1 MDNSLEDRRVRAV
14 WNGHLRPRGKPVLV
28 QVLQPRSAQIDWAN
42 KSANRFSHSEA
53 KDQARTAKWDLS
65 ELLERKSR
73 LEKVVLGSSL
83 PRKGVVSL
91 SSIQELEE
99 KEAELKNVRESIA
112 TVETTLDTL
121 EWLIAESKAVSTD
134 ANGIESDEARF
145 PVLVSAKAG
154 VELIAYAQPSAKDL
168 ADLIARKNFYLTRDR
183 LTDSDAWK
191 AVFELAPEQAIKR
204 EGTRLVPQNLSDKDA
219 SPLLSWTR
227 SRAKNDRPAKNIREL
242 WAWAEIIRAWN
253 SMHMQP
259 KVMLP
264 AALNSLETKPSGNA
278 RATAK
283 VQKATSDVEQLRK
296 TVESLMALVEKGIH
310 KVPEHA
316 PESASWWETWD
327 SPGGWMAHVS
337 KVFTPLRDSFP
348 DPRFAFL
355 VRKDCSPRT
364 WAEFSSHTGNTRWT
378 KASEVSFEYL
388 AALAAE
394 CLKDRLSA
402 DVVNSVL
409 SCWAAGPKTGAK
421 LLDASAYKVV
431 PDVGALGCP
440 FVYNTSKGR
449 MGLWPAI
456 VFATGYGSV
465 AANDFDVAP
474 KDFIDWSDLFEK
486 HARSG
491 AKEWPLDSVFEKSM
505 SVAKTFAE
513 LATQKEILS
522 RAAAKR
528 GEGFIALK
536 NTLLVRMHSETDAF
550 RRAAWSDVVLQID
563 ARESTEDPWGEQE
576 VQEKFSRAL
585 AQFVTEPPAPVDRE
599 DEAAEVPPPVVL
611 EPEVQGEGTIPLTIE
626 SNGILYH
633 LVEDPSEYSDTPRNF
648 VVPALFQS
656 GHVYLCGRL
665 AQAPKKGTATT
676 EAKIHG
682 DSYEVFV
689 AGGDWVPLPGT
700 GKKPASAPAPSSEP
714 SAKKLG
720 KRPLRTHEDEFG
732 PSAEVIYEA
741 MTGEPT
747 VKLPPQ
753 PAQAKPAPAPPKTE
767 TTVPAK
773 AIPPKF
779 PGRSSATQMHACKCD
794 TYPCRHTRSNIRGWH
809 MNAKL
814 PTAQRPKK
822 DGVPVAEDW
831 KTDDLDWPKGFADQ
845 KPKKDPLAGPNPA
858 KVDRVPNP
866 YHGDR
871 ISPELMS
878 KLRVA
883 LRLSEEPLPQ
893 GYSQLSPEAKKA
905 EVAKRRVPKWAVA
918 AVAAD
923 PTNLAKIADGS
934 LTSASKVVGAPRP
947 RAQVNEKGEPSA
959 SNSIG
964 DKWKALK
971 SRFKDVGLWLNPATP
986 REKQLR
992 AAYDRLVKEAS
1003 GNTASLPKLRR
1014 RPTVLPQSNTS
1025 PASTSA
1031 SPIAGLDTLL
1041 LVAQALGS
1049 IVKALNPK

>member
-1 MDNSLEDRRVRAV
+1 
-14 WNGHLRPRGKPVLV
+14 
-28 QVLQPRSAQIDWAN
+28 
-42 KSANRFSHSEA
+42 
-53 KDQARTAKWDLS
+53 
-65 ELLERKSR
+65 
-73 LEKVVLGSSL
+73 
-83 PRKGVVSL
+83 
-91 SSIQELEE
+91 
-99 KEAELKNVRESIA
+99 
-112 TVETTLDTL
+112 
-121 EWLIAESKAVSTD
+121 
-134 ANGIESDEARF
+134 
-145 PVLVSAKAG
+145 
-154 VELIAYAQPSAKDL
+154 
-168 ADLIARKNFYLTRDR
+168 
-183 LTDSDAWK
+183 
-191 AVFELAPEQAIKR
+191 
-204 EGTRLVPQNLSDKDA
+204 
-219 SPLLSWTR
+219 
-227 SRAKNDRPAKNIREL
+227 
-242 WAWAEIIRAWN
+242 
-253 SMHMQP
+253 
-259 KVMLP
+259 
-264 AALNSLETKPSGNA
+264 
-278 RATAK
+278 
-283 VQKATSDVEQLRK
+283 
-296 TVESLMALVEKGIH
+296 
-310 KVPEHA
+310 
-316 PESASWWETWD
+316 
-327 SPGGWMAHVS
+327 
-337 KVFTPLRDSFP
+337 
-348 DPRFAFL
+348 
-355 VRKDCSPRT
+355 
-364 WAEFSSHTGNTRWT
+364 
-378 KASEVSFEYL
+378 
-388 AALAAE
+388 
-394 CLKDRLSA
+394 
-402 DVVNSVL
+402 
-409 SCWAAGPKTGAK
+409 
-421 LLDASAYKVV
+421 
-431 PDVGALGCP
+431 
-440 FVYNTSKGR
+440 

-465 AANDFDVAP
+465 SANDFDVAP

-486 HARSG
+486 HSTSG
-491 AKEWPLDSVFEKSM
+491 GQSWPLDELFKESK

-528 GEGFIALK
+528 GEGFITLK
-536 NTLLVRMHSETDAF
+536 NTLLARMHSETDAF
-550 RRAAWSDVVLQID
+550 RRAAWSDVILQID
-563 ARESTEDPWGEQE
+563 ERESTEDPWGEAE

-585 AQFVTEPPAPVDRE
+585 GQFVTEPSSPVE
-599 DEAAEVPPPVVL
+599 PEAEASGAPPVVL
-611 EPEVQGEGTIPLTIE
+611 SPEPDSKEEIPLTIE

-633 LVEDPSEYSDTPRNF
+633 LVEDPSEYSDTPANF
-648 VVPALFQS
+648 VVPALFRS

-665 AQAPKKGTATT
+665 AQAPKKGTSTT

-682 DSYEVFV
+682 ETYEVFV

-700 GKKPASAPAPSSEP
+700 GKKPSPAPAPPSEP

-741 MTGEPT
+741 MVGDGKPK
-747 VKLPPQ
+747 VKLPPKGGE
-753 PAQAKPAPAPPKTE
+753 AKASPPPPKTE

-773 AIPPKF
+773 ALPPKF
-779 PGRSSATQMHACKCD
+779 PGRSSTTQMHPCKCD

-809 MNAKL
+809 MHAKL

-822 DGVPVAEDW
+822 DGVPVVELW
-831 KTDDLDWPKGFADQ
+831 TTGDLEWPHGFVEQ

-871 ISPELMS
+871 ISAELMS

-893 GYSQLSPEAKKA
+893 GYSQLSPQAKKA

-947 RAQVNEKGEPSA
+947 RAQVNEKGEPSV
-959 SNSIG
+959 SNGIG

-971 SRFKDVGLWLNPATP
+971 ARFKDVGLWLNPATP

-1014 RPTVLPQSNTS
+1014 RPTALPQSDTS